1 MSRPDPTDNQ
11 HSILVPGTGRVVV
24 EPDVATLRLGVLVVR
39 QTAAAAREAAAV
51 TMTAVID
58 ALIGRGVAKRDLRT
72 ALLSLNAVTDYSSEK
87 GPRVTG
93 YQVANS
99 VSVTV
104 RDLASAGA
112 LIDAALGAGATSM
125 DGLDFHVD
133 DPSAAEEKA
142 RQQAIADARRRAAT
156 IAAAAGL
163 TLGAVIG
170 VVEGERGGGPVPYP
184 AGRAL
189 ALKAEAA
196 DTPVEAGS
204 QEIVVSVSVAFAI
217 GE

>member
-1 MSRPDPTDNQ
+1 MSRSDSTDNP
-11 HSILVPGTGRVVV
+11 HSIIVPGTGRVTV

-58 ALIGRGVAKRDLRT
+58 ALFGRGVAKRDLRT
-72 ALLSLNAVTDYSSEK
+72 ALLSLNAVTDYSSDK

-93 YQVANS
+93 YQAANS

-104 RDLASAGA
+104 RDLAVAGA

-133 DPSAAEEKA
+133 DPSAAEEQARKA
-142 RQQAIADARRRAAT
+142 AIADAKRRAAT
-156 IAAAAGL
+156 IAAAAEV
-163 TLGAVIG
+163 TLGGVIG
-170 VVEGERGGGPVPYP
+170 VIEGERGGGPAPFP
-184 AGRAL
+184 AGRAF

-217 GE
+217 G